1 MKTSG
6 LARDVVAIILGITVA
21 AILSPSLA
29 TAQTGAPA
37 SKESAPAAAGAT
49 AQPPTEQ
56 SREAW
61 RKSMA
66 RARLPKKGCFKA
78 SYPNTEW
85 QEVPCMKAPSIPF
98 QPVRRVGAP
107 DSVGDGDGNDFS
119 ARAGSISTATGSF
132 MSVTGVTGFTSETD
146 TNSGT
151 SSSFSLQLNTN
162 PFSTPTTC
170 SGAKDPSKCSGFQQ
184 FIFANNLPLGES
196 GDCVAGGNSCIYI
209 QYWLTN
215 WGNTCATIGWTQS
228 GNDCYTQFDSM
239 MVQTVSIA
247 NLQSLVLEGLATG
260 GMDEVIL
267 SCASSVSSAVC
278 TSLLGSDMVAQ
289 GQESVLNLQG
299 LWTDAEFN
307 VFGNGNNSQA
317 RFSSPTTIIVKT
329 EVDDGTSNPPMC
341 PMESFTGET
350 NSLSLV
356 APCCR
361 YGASGGQSP
370 AIEFMETSAGQTAAC
385 GATAIHGDT
394 HITTVNGVHYNFQSA
409 GEFVSLRDSGGDEI
423 QTRQTAV
430 STTFIGEDPY
440 DGLTTCVSLNTAVA
454 ARVGEHR
461 VTYEP
466 DLNGT
471 PDPSGLQL
479 RIDGVLATLGLFG
492 RDLGNGGG
500 RVFKSPFG
508 GDLEIDFPDGKI
520 LFVTPEWWASQG
532 YWYLNVDVTHLELV
546 SGEGGGS
553 LGGIGGPIANGSWL
567 PALPNGASPGPMP
580 GPLQDRYDTLY
591 GKFADA
597 WRVTDKD
604 SLFDYAPGTSTG
616 TFTLKGWPKQNP
628 PCVVPN
634 TKPVEPAS
642 EAVAEQ
648 ACRRVWGKNTHADCV
663 FDVRA
668 TGNTGFA
675 TIYLD
680 TQRAL
685 AASTTVSLTDD
696 ADPSQVGEWVAFT
709 AYVAANSITL
719 TGFPSGTVQFSVDGS
734 NVGEP
739 VKVDAKGQ
747 AMWQTSQLK
756 VGAHRVAASYVPGAD
771 TEFLPSASVEKLHV
785 VRRCLCDAGRD
796 QSKNALDAR

>member
-1 MKTSG
+1 
-6 LARDVVAIILGITVA
+6 
-21 AILSPSLA
+21 
-29 TAQTGAPA
+29 
-37 SKESAPAAAGAT
+37 
-49 AQPPTEQ
+49 
-56 SREAW
+56 
-61 RKSMA
+61 
-66 RARLPKKGCFKA
+66 
-78 SYPNTEW
+78 
-85 QEVPCMKAPSIPF
+85 
-98 QPVRRVGAP
+98 
-107 DSVGDGDGNDFS
+107 
-119 ARAGSISTATGSF
+119 
-132 MSVTGVTGFTSETD
+132 
-146 TNSGT
+146 
-151 SSSFSLQLNTN
+151 
-162 PFSTPTTC
+162 
-170 SGAKDPSKCSGFQQ
+170 
-184 FIFANNLPLGES
+184 
-196 GDCVAGGNSCIYI
+196 
-209 QYWLTN
+209 
-215 WGNTCATIGWTQS
+215 
-228 GNDCYTQFDSM
+228 
-239 MVQTVSIA
+239 
-247 NLQSLVLEGLATG
+247 
-260 GMDEVIL
+260 
-267 SCASSVSSAVC
+267 
-278 TSLLGSDMVAQ
+278 
-289 GQESVLNLQG
+289 
-299 LWTDAEFN
+299 
-307 VFGNGNNSQA
+307 
-317 RFSSPTTIIVKT
+317 
-329 EVDDGTSNPPMC
+329 
-341 PMESFTGET
+341 
-350 NSLSLV
+350 
-356 APCCR
+356 
-361 YGASGGQSP
+361 
-370 AIEFMETSAGQTAAC
+370 
-385 GATAIHGDT
+385 
-394 HITTVNGVHYNFQSA
+394 
-409 GEFVSLRDSGGDEI
+409 
-423 QTRQTAV
+423 
-430 STTFIGEDPY
+430 
-440 DGLTTCVSLNTAVA
+440 
-454 ARVGEHR
+454 
-461 VTYEP
+461 
-466 DLNGT
+466 
-471 PDPSGLQL
+471 
-479 RIDGVLATLGLFG
+479 
-492 RDLGNGGG
+492 
-500 RVFKSPFG
+500 
-508 GDLEIDFPDGKI
+508 
-520 LFVTPEWWASQG
+520 
-532 YWYLNVDVTHLELV
+532 LV

-668 TGNTGFA
+668 TGNAGFA

-756 VGAHRVAASYVPGAD
+756 VGAHRVAASYGTGAD